1 MSGIKRKKCK
11 HCRELFVPDY
21 RNRNRQRYCSKPACQ
36 KASKAASQTKW
47 LQKPENRDH
56 FRGPINVQ
64 RVQQWREAHPGYWR
78 RKVKTSADA
87 LQDACIAEPLE
98 NKENNSDFA
107 VGALQDSFITQ
118 PAVLV
123 GLIAQFTGCAL
134 QDDIA
139 MAARRMQRL
148 GSDIL
153 NPFPKGGR
161 HGKTPHLPGAGT
173 DNPQAVQLDR
183 SSPGAAPAY

>member
-1 MSGIKRKKCK
+1 MGGIKRKKCK
-11 HCRELFVPDY
+11 NCHELFVPDY
-21 RNRNRQRYCSKPACQ
+21 RNANRQRYCSTPACQ
-36 KASKAASQTKW
+36 KASKAASQRKW

-56 FRGPINVQ
+56 FRGSINVK
-64 RVQQWREAHPGYWR
+64 RVQQWRDAHPGYWR

-87 LQDACIAEPLE
+87 LQDACIAEPIENNE
-98 NKENNSDFA
+98 NKSDFA
-107 VGALQDSFITQ
+107 VDALQDSFIAQ

-153 NPFPKGGR
+153 NPFPKGDR
-161 HGKTPHLPGAGT
+161 HGKTPYLPGAGT
-173 DNPQAVQLDR
+173 ENPQAVQLGR
-183 SSPGAAPAY
+183 SSPGAAPPY